1 MSLIGVEW
9 LCEIAERVPGFARCV
24 CAGIRIRSMLLE
36 LMVENYAV
44 VEQARIRFHA
54 GLNVLTGETGSGKSI
69 VVDSLGLLLGA
80 RASADMIRSGQTRAR
95 VSGIFSVEASA
106 VLEAMLSES
115 GIEHAPDEELIVERE
130 ITANGKSRAFVANR
144 PVTTAFLKQLAPLLG
159 DIHGQNEQQ
168 LLFTSQAQRQ
178 MLDGY
183 ARVDGL
189 LVQVAQVYAEWR
201 DLGVRL
207 DELGRNEQEKLRL
220 LDLWTFQFKEIE
232 AVAPKVGEDDEL
244 LAERRILQNT
254 TRLQES
260 AAAAFAALY
269 ESPESATTQLRLATR
284 KLDELIKID
293 ASMSETGAALKAAS
307 VQVDEAAYV
316 LRDYLGKLENDPARL
331 EDVESRL
338 AALDKL
344 KRKYGATLAAVV
356 EFRDDVAKRIDE
368 VENVAEHRQALEK
381 QREAAAAQYGK
392 LAGELSQKRAAAA
405 ASLGKQVES
414 ELKSLMMS
422 GTQFSIGVK
431 AGAWTAHGVDEISF
445 LVSPNKGE
453 ELKPLEKTASG
464 GELSR
469 IVLALKTAAGDAGK
483 KHVLTTLVFD
493 EVDAGVGGA
502 AAAAVGKRLKLLS
515 RSNQVICVTH
525 LAQIAGF
532 GDHHFSVVK
541 AEKKGRVTTEIEEL
555 SGEERAREIGRML
568 SGEKITTEA
577 LKQAEQLIQA
587 GANA

>member
-1 MSLIGVEW
+1 
-9 LCEIAERVPGFARCV
+9 
-24 CAGIRIRSMLLE
+24 MLLE

-80 RASADMIRSGQTRAR
+80 RASAEMIRSGQNKAR
-95 VSGIFSVEASA
+95 VAGIFSVESTKE
-106 VLEAMLSES
+106 LMEMLNES
-115 GIEHAPDEELIVERE
+115 GIEHAPDDELIVERE
-130 ITANGKSRAFVANR
+130 ITSNGKSRAFVANR
-144 PVTTAFLKQLAPLLG
+144 PVTTAFLKQLAPMLG

-168 LLFTSQAQRQ
+168 LLFTAQAQRQ

-183 ARVDGL
+183 AKVDAL
-189 LVQVAQVYAEWR
+189 LTQVAQTYSEWR
-201 DLGVRL
+201 DLGTKL
-207 DELGRNEQEKLRL
+207 EELGRNEQEKLRL
-220 LDLWTFQFKEIE
+220 LDLWTFQHKEIE
-232 AVAPKVGEDDEL
+232 AVTPKPGEDDEL

-260 AAAAFAALY
+260 AAAAFAVLY
-269 ESPESATTQLRLATR
+269 ESPESATTQLRMASK

-293 ASMSETGAALKAAS
+293 ASMAETGAALKQAA
-307 VQVDEAAYV
+307 VQVDEAAYA

-344 KRKYGATLAAVV
+344 KRKYGATLEAIL

-381 QREAAAAQYGK
+381 QRIAAAAKYEK
-392 LAGELSQKRAAAA
+392 LAGDLSKKRSTAAAVL
-405 ASLGKQVES
+405 SKQVES
-414 ELKSLMMS
+414 ELKSLMMG
-422 GTQFSIGVK
+422 GTQFSISVK
-431 AGAWTAHGVDEISF
+431 NSAWTANGKDDISF

-453 ELKPLEKTASG
+453 ELKAMEKTASG

-469 IVLALKTAAGDAGK
+469 IALALKTAAGDAGK
-483 KHVLTTLVFD
+483 KHGLTTLVFD

-502 AAAAVGKRLKLLS
+502 AAASVGKRLKILS

-532 GDHHFSVVK
+532 GDHHYSVVK

-555 SGEERAREIGRML
+555 SGDHRAREIGRML